1 MTTGARLKQDFGNV
15 VRFLT
20 HKPLPAPERVYGK
33 PREMTGLL
41 ATLTDEQKKR
51 VMSFKGSE
59 NIGDKEFA
67 K

>member
-1 MTTGARLKQDFGNV
+1 MTTVARLKHELGNA

-33 PREMTGLL
+33 PRPMTGFL

-51 VMSFKGSE
+51 ALEYTGPE

>member
-1 MTTGARLKQDFGNV
+1 MTTAARLKQDIGNV

-20 HKPLPAPERVYGK
+20 HTPLPAPERVYGK
-33 PREMTGLL
+33 PRKMTGFLT
-41 ATLTDEQKKR
+41 TLTDEQKKR
-51 VMSFKGSE
+51 VLSYKGSE

>member
-1 MTTGARLKQDFGNV
+1 MTTVARLKQDFGNA

-33 PREMTGLL
+33 PRVMTGFL

-51 VMSFKGSE
+51 VLAYKGPE
-59 NIGDKEFA
+59 NVGDKEFA